1 MSFWLLLVVQL
12 SALAC
17 AILGGVF
24 LAFSDFLMRSLSLA
38 TQPAGVEVMQVINRE
53 VFRFVFIP
61 LFLAM
66 VPVSIFLAGY
76 GWLRLSGPTG
86 GLIIASALVYLLGAF
101 GVTILCNV
109 PLNNQLAA
117 FADGSTGA
125 QDFWVT
131 TYLRD
136 WTSWNTVRTM
146 ACIASAGMLAATVVI
161 HAKPV

>member
-1 MSFWLLLVVQL
+1 MPIWFMLVVQI

-38 TQPAGVEVMQVINRE
+38 TPPAGVEVMQVINRE

-76 GWLRLSGPTG
+76 SWWQLSGLARW
-86 GLIIASALVYLLGAF
+86 LIVTAALVYLLCAF
-101 GVTILCNV
+101 GVTALCNV

-117 FADGSTGA
+117 FADGSTEA
-125 QDFWVT
+125 QDFWVA

-146 ACIASAGMLAATVVI
+146 ACIAAAVMLMTAVAI
-161 HAKPV
+161 RARSF

>member
-1 MSFWLLLVVQL
+1 MSLWFLLVVQL

-24 LAFSDFLMRSLSLA
+24 LVFSDFLMRSLSLA
-38 TQPAGVEVMQVINRE
+38 TPPAGVEVMQVINRD

-76 GWLRLSGPTG
+76 GWLQLSGPACW
-86 GLIIASALVYLLGAF
+86 LIVAAALVYLLGAF
-101 GVTILCNV
+101 GVTALCNV

-125 QDFWVT
+125 QNFWVA
-131 TYLRD
+131 TYLRE

-146 ACIASAGMLAATVVI
+146 ACIAAAVMLAAAVAI
-161 HAKPV
+161 RARPF